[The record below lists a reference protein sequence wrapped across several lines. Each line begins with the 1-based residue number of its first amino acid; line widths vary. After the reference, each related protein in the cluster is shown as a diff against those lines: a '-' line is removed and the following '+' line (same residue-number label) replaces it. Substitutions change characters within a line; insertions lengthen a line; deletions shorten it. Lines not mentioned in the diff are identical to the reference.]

1 MWSKTRRALTD
12 RLADNLKKR
21 VSYSFAEYLTNYHE
35 LPVFFIRVDKKTW
48 FISDLNF
55 YNIAWS
61 TQNKLMK
68 ALPPEMSYNEK
79 YALTE
84 RIASEITIR
93 NTGFADIDTI
103 MKYIHEYL
111 NELSIDECLSGENC
125 FHYLL
130 AILDRRVGKRRV
142 KAILDNIENEP
153 EWIRRFIL
161 LRAEVENLI

>member
-1 MWSKTRRALTD
+1 MWSKTRKALTD

-35 LPVFFIRVDKKTW
+35 LPVFYIRVDNKTW
-48 FISDLNF
+48 FSSDLICFNV
-55 YNIAWS
+55 ACGV
-61 TQNKLMK
+61 QNKLME
-68 ALPPEMSYNEK
+68 ALPPEMSYHEK

-84 RIASEITIR
+84 RKASEITIR
-93 NTGFADIDTI
+93 NTGFVDVDTI

-111 NELSIDECLSGENC
+111 NVLSIDECLSGENY

-130 AILDRRVGKRRV
+130 AILDRRVGKRRI

-161 LRAEVENLI
+161 LRAEAENLI